1 MLRSVCLAL
10 VLAAGTAHADQLHA
24 DLGLA
29 VVGAGYEIDAT
40 ENLAVQV
47 EAQAFST
54 YFLPWFS
61 SGSSLAGFGGQVRIT
76 WFSRLSQ
83 HGFYIAPYLR
93 VDSVSDDHTRAVGFC
108 AGGFAGWAF
117 PISDQLDVRIGGG
130 AQYMRYI
137 LDASKVDTP
146 FVALDLVVGY
156 RL

>member
-1 MLRSVCLAL
+1 MLRFACLAL
-10 VLAAGTAHADQLHA
+10 AVCASTAHADQLHA

-29 VVGAGYEIDAT
+29 VVGGGYEIDLSD
-40 ENLAVQV
+40 NIAVQA

-61 SGSSLAGFGGQVRIT
+61 SGSSLAGYGGQMRVT

-83 HGFYIAPYLR
+83 HGLYIAPYFRL
-93 VDSVSDDHTRAVGFC
+93 DSVSDDHMRGVGFC
-108 AGGFAGWAF
+108 AGGVVGWAF
-117 PISDQLDVRIGGG
+117 PIGEQLDLRIGAG
-130 AQYMRYI
+130 AQYMHYV